1 MKEQKE
7 LAARKKRIDAGSTV
21 SAIGLVFCFAGQAAG
36 LPPVAIAAVTILA
49 FLAGVW
55 TLVSMLLYRRG
66 HKGEMSGNRI
76 LGQAA
81 LLVLLA
87 GGVASAVRLVLL

>member
-7 LAARKKRIDAGSTV
+7 PAERKKRIDAGSTV
-21 SAIGLVFCFAGQAAG
+21 SAVGLVFCFAGQAAG
-36 LPPVAIAAVTILA
+36 LPPVVIAAVTILA

-66 HKGEMSGNRI
+66 HKEDLSGSRI

-81 LLVLLA
+81 LLALLA
-87 GGVASAVRLVLL
+87 GGVASAVRLLLI